1 VEIARHLKLMVTRGC
16 FGHMARK
23 RGAAGGWIAPNTF
36 AAQKLQD
43 VGKGKGWFS
52 ANAERGDFSG
62 CVRLPLRVQADRI
75 VEEEAEEE
83 AAAAAE
89 STARREEREQ
99 HAKAPRGLPILVGLR
114 ERSARMGANVFF
126 TGDPQTMRDVGAALD
141 FELFAARVR
150 GDGCRRRTGVVDA
163 RPHPPLVQFLRLAPH
178 QQDIIISTIIVVIM
192 IIIKERSSQLRSRE
206 QPPF

>member
-1 VEIARHLKLMVTRGC
+1 LQISPWAADWKRALIFLRILLKNQL
-16 FGHMARK
+16 ASK
-23 RGAAGGWIAPNTF
+23 GA
-36 AAQKLQD
+36 K
-43 VGKGKGWFS
+43 
-52 ANAERGDFSG
+52 SG
-62 CVRLPLRVQADRI
+62 
-75 VEEEAEEE
+75 
-83 AAAAAE
+83 
-89 STARREEREQ
+89 
-99 HAKAPRGLPILVGLR
+99 LVGLR